1 MSRLKILWKVLFLK
15 IRLTGWIIKGC
26 FWLQT
31 GRPFF
36 DRKEYEQYQAS
47 LSQYKPNV
55 PLLNPSSSM
64 TQHSELKVTFENA
77 PPGMKIID
85 VPGKADP
92 LMKITHDVGYSPFRF
107 PR

>member
-1 MSRLKILWKVLFLK
+1 IYEPVKDTLESVVPEDTVNWLDNKGLFLASDW
-15 IRLTGWIIKGC
+15 T
-26 FWLQT
+26 
-31 GRPFF
+31 PFF

-85 VPGKADP
+85 VPGKA
-92 LMKITHDVGYSPFRF
+92 
-107 PR
+107 

>member
-1 MSRLKILWKVLFLK
+1 YEPVKDTLESVVPEDTVNWLDNKGLFLASDW
-15 IRLTGWIIKGC
+15 T
-26 FWLQT
+26 
-31 GRPFF
+31 PFF

-77 PPGMKIID
+77 PPSMKIID

>member
-15 IRLTGWIIKGC
+15 IRLTGWIIRAVSG
-26 FWLQT
+26 FRLDA
-31 GRPFF
+31 FF

>member
-31 GRPFF
+31 GRLF

-92 LMKITHDVGYSPFRF
+92 DENHARCGVFPFSF